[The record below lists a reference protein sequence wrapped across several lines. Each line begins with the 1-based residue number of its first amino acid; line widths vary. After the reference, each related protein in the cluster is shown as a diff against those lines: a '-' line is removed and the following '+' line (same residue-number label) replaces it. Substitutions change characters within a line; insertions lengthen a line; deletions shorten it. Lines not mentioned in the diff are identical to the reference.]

1 MRISDWS
8 SDVCSSDLAYL
19 QYSSGSTR
27 FPHGVAVSHRGLL
40 NNLAAHSHGMQV
52 LDNDRCISWLPWY
65 HDMGLVG
72 CFLSPIANQV
82 SVDYLA
88 TEAFARRPLSCLDTI
103 SRNTGTSLSYS
114 PTFGTDIC

>member
-1 MRISDWS
+1 MIRRPPR
-8 SDVCSSDLAYL
+8 
-19 QYSSGSTR
+19 STRTDTLFPYTTLFRSR

-52 LDNDRCISWLPWY
+52 IDTDRCISWLPWY

-88 TEAFARRPLSCLDTI
+88 TEDFARRPLSWLDLI
-103 SRNTGTSLSYS
+103 SRNTGTKI
-114 PTFGTDIC
+114 GRAHV